1 MLDQGIFEALK
12 QIMRLG
18 QEITNQV
25 KMSIIGDIQS
35 KYDQYEFQ
43 KPSDEDD
50 DSNLQ
55 NYRQFKQKSKE
66 FLKMMKSEEVQKECD
81 MERDLLEITE
91 QLIISDYVVYY
102 IPTGQI
108 REDFKNNTLLRRIF

>member
-25 KMSIIGDIQS
+25 RMSIIGDIQS

-43 KPSDEDD
+43 KPADEDD

-55 NYRQFKQKSKE
+55 NYR
-66 FLKMMKSEEVQKECD
+66 
-81 MERDLLEITE
+81 
-91 QLIISDYVVYY
+91 
-102 IPTGQI
+102 
-108 REDFKNNTLLRRIF
+108 